1 MSSGGT
7 EHTMEERM
15 AAFRSDPQLMEAA
28 TKFVNDVLEKAKEE
42 ALRRLKEKAAADSGD
57 AENAM
62 EKEKYRQPT
71 MKHHLILSLTW
82 PVNTRKRGRWHSRA
96 RGFFMR
102 VFASLCLCNS
112 NGAKGS

>member
-1 MSSGGT
+1 
-7 EHTMEERM
+7 MEERM
-15 AAFRSDPQLMEAA
+15 AAFRSDPQLMEVA

-42 ALRRLKEKAAADSGD
+42 ALRRLNEKAAADSGD
-57 AENAM
+57 AERGSAG
-62 EKEKYRQPT
+62 
-71 MKHHLILSLTW
+71 
-82 PVNTRKRGRWHSRA
+82 TRKRGRWHSRA

>member
-42 ALRRLKEKAAADSGD
+42 ALRRLKEKAAV
-57 AENAM
+57 
-62 EKEKYRQPT
+62 
-71 MKHHLILSLTW
+71 SLTL
-82 PVNTRKRGRWHSRA
+82 VETTRYTWKHGQC
-96 RGFFMR
+96 GQ
-102 VFASLCLCNS
+102 
-112 NGAKGS
+112 

>member
-1 MSSGGT
+1 MKTSGGAS
-7 EHTMEERM
+7 EQTMEERM
-15 AAFRSDPQLMEAA
+15 AAFRSDPQLMEVA

-57 AENAM
+57 AERGSAG
-62 EKEKYRQPT
+62 
-71 MKHHLILSLTW
+71 
-82 PVNTRKRGRWHSRA
+82 TRKRGRWHSRA